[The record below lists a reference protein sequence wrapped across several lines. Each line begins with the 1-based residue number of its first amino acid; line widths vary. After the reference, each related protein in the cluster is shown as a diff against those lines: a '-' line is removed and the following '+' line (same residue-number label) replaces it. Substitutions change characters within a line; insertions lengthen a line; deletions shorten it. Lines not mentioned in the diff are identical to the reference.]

1 MKRLRIITL
10 ICLILS
16 AVLMAAA
23 TVSARLR
30 QDDTLPEIRCP
41 EEPLVIAMAE
51 AEDDRLLRDVT
62 AWDEKDGD
70 LTGRVLVQSVE
81 KTVGG
86 STASVTYAVSDS
98 DNHVAT
104 CTREVQYTDYQPP
117 RFALSRELRYPVG
130 STVRVKDRLTAWD
143 ALDGDLSD
151 RIRVIS
157 SNTNTAAQGSY
168 PVTFEVTN
176 SLGDTASLTLEI
188 QVKNQEAGEPE
199 IRLSQYL
206 VYRKQTDDF
215 RAMDYVES
223 VSGGSEEDVA
233 VQMPEGGLTAG
244 VSRVEY
250 RCAGSGGAVGTAVLY
265 VVTE

>member
-16 AVLMAAA
+16 AALTVAS

-176 SLGDTASLTLEI
+176 SLGDTASLTMD
-188 QVKNQEAGEPE
+188 VVVRNYAAGEPR
-199 IRLSQYL
+199 ITLTQYL
-206 VYRKQTDDF
+206 VYRKAGERFDARVYLD
-215 RAMDYVES
+215 S
-223 VSGGSEEDVA
+223 VSGGAVEDVA
-233 VQMPEGGLTAG
+233 IQLPEDGLSAG
-244 VSRVEY
+244 VSQVTY
-250 RCAGSGGAVGTAVLY
+250 SCVGQNGTVGSTVLY